1 MTQPTPPARPTDD
14 RRFARDVAK
23 QLDRRRM
30 RRRLTLWTLL
40 LVLIAAGALY
50 LRFGGGFGLL
60 GIGGAGEGDGGGTAR
75 PLAGPRRC
83 AIRVSAGGIS
93 VGGRAMSRDEAVA
106 ACKAAAGADVVV
118 TGDAREGDWQDLNT
132 ALQAAGVKDIAVHQP
147 ARRTGSSSPPPQR

>member
-1 MTQPTPPARPTDD
+1 MTQPTPPARPTGD

-23 QLDRRRM
+23 ELDRRRL
-30 RRRLTLWTLL
+30 RRRLTLWTVL

-50 LRFGGGFGLL
+50 LRLGGSLGLP
-60 GIGGAGEGDGGGTAR
+60 GIGGAGQGDGGTAR
-75 PLAGPRRC
+75 PLEGPRRC
-83 AIRVSAGGIS
+83 AIRVSASGVS

-106 ACKAAAGADVVV
+106 ACKATTGADVVI

-147 ARRTGSSSPPPQR
+147 GRPVGAPSAPPQR